1 MKLTRRRQVLIGALL
16 FLLGAASSAG
26 GAAIVSDLQGGGS
39 LGASQQAAL
48 QVAAQLDDQGL
59 IAAAGAAHL
68 ALSANDH
75 QLFSVAAINA
85 SGSIVGSYTDAV
97 GAMRSSLNLGS
108 DGPDPDWFYTCFNST
123 AQIMRG
129 SARIFDAA
137 AGLGAWSDSQTA
149 VVRQTVDDLDTAS
162 QYVDLVVTGG
172 KSVAPKAS
180 TRPGPNGFSSSEG
193 QCGQI
198 QGLADT
204 LAQRAWPST

>member
-75 QLFSVAAINA
+75 QLFSVVALQ
-85 SGSIVGSYTDAV
+85 GRSYTDAV

-149 VVRQTVDDLDTAS
+149 VVRQTVDAFDTAT